1 MSAQDVVREH
11 DPQYY
16 ERVYGRSLN
25 RTVAPIDLVLNQPH
39 TTTTTATTTATAT
52 PTPSPSLSTTP
63 PSMPSQSRS
72 SRLPNG
78 YVDLTAP
85 DSPPRRRRRSTPGPG
100 PSAKRQK
107 RDDGSANDASQ
118 SPVAP
123 DEVDLTGE
131 GDSSVDAVLQK
142 QREDAVKAQT
152 QAQHDEKPT
161 TFNTL
166 TCVICMDT
174 PTDLTATACG
184 KMA

>member
-1 MSAQDVVREH
+1 MSAENWGREY
-11 DPQYY
+11 D
-16 ERVYGRSLN
+16 RVYGRSLH
-25 RTVAPIDLVLNQPH
+25 RTVAPIDLVLNHPH
-39 TTTTTATTTATAT
+39 TTTTTATPT
-52 PTPSPSLSTTP
+52 PTPSPSTTP
-63 PSMPSQSRS
+63 PSMPSQPRS

-107 RDDGSANDASQ
+107 RDDGSGSPASK
-118 SPVAP
+118 SPVAA
-123 DEVDLTGE
+123 DSVDLTSE
-131 GDSSVDAVLQK
+131 ADASVDAVLQK

-152 QAQHDEKPT
+152 AAQHDEKPT
-161 TFNTL
+161 TFNSL

-184 KMA
+184 EQWP

>member
-1 MSAQDVVREH
+1 MSAEDLGREY
-11 DPQYY
+11 DRQYH
-16 ERVYGRSLN
+16 ERVYGRSLH
-25 RTVAPIDLVLNQPH
+25 RTVAPIDLVLNHPH
-39 TTTTTATTTATAT
+39 TTTTTTTTAT
-52 PTPSPSLSTTP
+52 PTPTPSPSTTP
-63 PSMPSQSRS
+63 PSMPSQPRS

-107 RDDGSANDASQ
+107 RDDGSGSAASK
-118 SPVAP
+118 SPLAA

-131 GDSSVDAVLQK
+131 ADSSVDAVLQK

-161 TFNTL
+161 TFNSL

-184 KMA
+184 EISP

>member
-1 MSAQDVVREH
+1 MSAEDLGREY
-11 DPQYY
+11 DRQYH
-16 ERVYGRSLN
+16 ERVYGRPLH
-25 RTVAPIDLVLNQPH
+25 RTVAPIDLVLNHPH
-39 TTTTTATTTATAT
+39 TTTTATTTATPT
-52 PTPSPSLSTTP
+52 PTPSPSTTP
-63 PSMPSQSRS
+63 PSMPSQPRA

-107 RDDGSANDASQ
+107 RDDGSSASK
-118 SPVAP
+118 SPVAA

-131 GDSSVDAVLQK
+131 ADSSVDAVLRK

-161 TFNTL
+161 TFSTL

-184 KMA
+184 EMALMSD